1 MMNRYIKPND
11 YRYQYLV
18 VTTLNGYSIEVLVV
32 STEALAA
39 ITPSVAAQLHIKLPE
54 TFRLQSCAIEDAE
67 KQLEE
72 LATLNGWVPIE

>member
-1 MMNRYIKPND
+1 MKRYTKPND
-11 YRYQYLV
+11 DRYQYLV

-54 TFRLQSCAIEDAE
+54 TFRLQSCAKEDAE
-67 KQLEE
+67 QQLDE
-72 LATLNGWVPIE
+72 LAALNGWVAIE

>member
-1 MMNRYIKPND
+1 MDRYIKPND
-11 YRYQYLV
+11 DRYQYLV

-54 TFRLQSCAIEDAE
+54 TFRLQSCAKEDAE
-67 KQLEE
+67 KQLDE
-72 LATLNGWVPIE
+72 LASLNGWVPME

>member
-1 MMNRYIKPND
+1 MNRYIKPD
-11 YRYQYLV
+11 DDRYQFLV

-54 TFRLQSCAIEDAE
+54 TFRLQSCAKEDAE
-67 KQLEE
+67 KQLDE
-72 LATLNGWVPIE
+72 LATLNEWVPIE

>member
-1 MMNRYIKPND
+1 MNRYIKPND
-11 YRYQYLV
+11 DRYQFMV
-18 VTTLNGYSIEVLVV
+18 INTVNGYSIEVLVV

-54 TFRLQSCAIEDAE
+54 TFRLQSYAIEDAE

>member
-1 MMNRYIKPND
+1 MKRYTKPND
-11 YRYQYLV
+11 DRYQYLV

-54 TFRLQSCAIEDAE
+54 TFQLQSCAKEDAE
-67 KQLEE
+67 QQLDE
-72 LATLNGWVPIE
+72 LAALNGWVAME

>member
-1 MMNRYIKPND
+1 MNRYIKPND
-11 YRYQYLV
+11 DRYQFLV

-54 TFRLQSCAIEDAE
+54 TFRLQSCAKEDAE
-67 KQLEE
+67 KQLDE
-72 LATLNGWVPIE
+72 LAALNEWVAIE

>member
-1 MMNRYIKPND
+1 MKRYTKPND
-11 YRYQYLV
+11 DRYQYLV

-54 TFRLQSCAIEDAE
+54 TFRLQSCAKEDAE
-67 KQLEE
+67 QQLDE
-72 LATLNGWVPIE
+72 LAALNGWVAME

>member
-1 MMNRYIKPND
+1 MKRYTKPND
-11 YRYQYLV
+11 DRYQYLV

-54 TFRLQSCAIEDAE
+54 TFRPQSCAKEDAE
-67 KQLEE
+67 QQLDE
-72 LATLNGWVPIE
+72 LAALNGWVAME

>member
-1 MMNRYIKPND
+1 MKRYTKPD
-11 YRYQYLV
+11 DDRYQYLV

-54 TFRLQSCAIEDAE
+54 TFRLQSCAKEDAE
-67 KQLEE
+67 KQLDD
-72 LATLNGWVPIE
+72 LAALNGWVALE

>member
-11 YRYQYLV
+11 DRYQFMV
-18 VTTLNGYSIEVLVV
+18 INTVNGYSIEVLVV

-54 TFRLQSCAIEDAE
+54 TFRLQSYAIEDAE

>member
-1 MMNRYIKPND
+1 MDRYIKPND
-11 YRYQYLV
+11 DRYQYLV

-54 TFRLQSCAIEDAE
+54 TFRLQSCAKEDAE
-67 KQLEE
+67 KQLDE
-72 LATLNGWVPIE
+72 LATLNGWVALE

>member
-11 YRYQYLV
+11 DRYQFMV
-18 VTTLNGYSIEVLVV
+18 INTVNGYSIEVLVV

-54 TFRLQSCAIEDAE
+54 TFRLQSCAKEDAE
-67 KQLEE
+67 KQLDE
-72 LATLNGWVPIE
+72 LATLNGWTEMK

>member
-1 MMNRYIKPND
+1 MNRYIKPND
-11 YRYQYLV
+11 DRYQFLV

-54 TFRLQSCAIEDAE
+54 TFRLQSCAKEDAE
-67 KQLEE
+67 KQLDE
-72 LATLNGWVPIE
+72 LATLNEWVPIE

>member
-11 YRYQYLV
+11 DRYQFMV
-18 VTTLNGYSIEVLVV
+18 INTVNGYSIEVLVV

-54 TFRLQSCAIEDAE
+54 TFRLQSCAKEDAE
-67 KQLEE
+67 KQLDE
-72 LATLNGWVPIE
+72 LAALNGWVAME

>member
-1 MMNRYIKPND
+1 MDRYIKPND
-11 YRYQYLV
+11 DRYQYLV

-54 TFRLQSCAIEDAE
+54 TFRLQSCAKEDAE
-67 KQLEE
+67 KQLDE